1 MKKRYLP
8 LIALLLC
15 GCPTWQ
21 AKTREGLKYTFEATK
36 MADGLANTVMHSRC
50 LAIGTKCGISTPGT
64 CPELLKC
71 QETKH
76 AVEDAALGVYH
87 SVILGLLAVQMEDQS
102 TVSGYIVKSLE
113 MANTLQKLLVS
124 LDILKKKL

>member
-1 MKKRYLP
+1 MKKALLL

-36 MADGLANTVMHSRC
+36 MADNLANTVMHSRC
-50 LAIGTKCGISTPGT
+50 LAIGTKCGISTPGS

-71 QETKH
+71 QDAKH
-76 AVEDAALGVYH
+76 AAEDAAFGVYH
-87 SVILGLLAVQMEDQS
+87 SVILGLLAVEMGDQS
-102 TVSGYIVKSLE
+102 TVSGYIKTSLS
-113 MANTLQKLLVS
+113 MAETLRKLLVS